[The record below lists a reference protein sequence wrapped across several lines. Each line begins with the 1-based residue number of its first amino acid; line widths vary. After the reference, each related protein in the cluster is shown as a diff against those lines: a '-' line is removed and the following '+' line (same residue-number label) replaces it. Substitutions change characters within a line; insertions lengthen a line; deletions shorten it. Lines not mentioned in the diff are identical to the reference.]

1 MRGSSSGGL
10 DAKRQPLWSP
20 SVADRSPVFTHAP
33 NRIYR
38 SQVSYNRGLKRYFMY
53 QLLPGRTSQR
63 FQGGFGV
70 YDAPEPWGPWT
81 TVYFTQLWDV
91 APGDNGNFP
100 TKWMSADGRRLA
112 LVFSGDDYFAVR
124 RANLRTV
131 PP

>member
-1 MRGSSSGGL
+1 M
-10 DAKRQPLWSP
+10 WSANI
-20 SVADRSPVFTHAP
+20 ADRAPVFTHAP

-38 SQVSYNRGLKRYFMY
+38 SQVSYNRGLKRYVMY
-53 QLLPGRTSQR
+53 QLLPGRTNQR

-100 TKWMSADGRRLA
+100 TKWMSADGKTMH
-112 LVFSGDDYFAVR
+112 LVFSGDDMFSVR
-124 RANLRTV
+124 KVVLKTK
-131 PP
+131 